1 MGSNKYNNN
10 IYVSTVSIHPI
21 NFILFVGEKK
31 KLPNVFQMQFQT
43 YTVSI
48 NPRWYLNIPRIF
60 LPWKPCEEHGQ
71 APTWLWAKVNH

>member
-21 NFILFVGEKK
+21 NFILFVGEEK

-48 NPRWYLNIPRIF
+48 NPR
-60 LPWKPCEEHGQ
+60 
-71 APTWLWAKVNH
+71 